1 MLAVSM
7 HISMVAQW
15 CLDLAFDT
23 CVVLAQ
29 WGFSLG
35 GVLNIDIYVSM
46 VAQHQCSCDLSV
58 DVASVL
64 LRSSHS
70 AV

>member
-35 GVLNIDIYVSM
+35 GVLNIDI
-46 VAQHQCSCDLSV
+46 C
-58 DVASVL
+58 
-64 LRSSHS
+64 
-70 AV
+70 